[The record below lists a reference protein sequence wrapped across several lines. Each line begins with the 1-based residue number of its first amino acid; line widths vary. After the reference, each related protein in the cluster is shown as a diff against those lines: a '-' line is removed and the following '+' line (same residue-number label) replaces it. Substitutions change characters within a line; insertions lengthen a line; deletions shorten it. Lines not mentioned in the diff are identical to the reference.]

1 MEGGLRYPILLVH
14 GLGARDRKHLC
25 YWGRIPARLEAE
37 GARVY
42 YGDQDSHGSIESNG
56 AALRDRAMRILE
68 ETGAEKLHVLAHSK
82 GGLDARCMASLPGMA
97 PRIASLTTVCTP
109 HNGSVTVDRLLR
121 LPDGLV
127 RLASFFCNLWFR
139 ILGDKQPDSY
149 RVFHQL
155 TTSEAAAFNASHPIP
170 SGVRCR
176 SYAFVMSRACSDLIL
191 WLPYQ
196 VVKAVEGEND
206 GLVTPVSARWADFQG
221 PIRSSGR
228 RGISH
233 CDAVDLRRR
242 PLLRKALPDGIADM
256 TDFYAGLLEGMREV
270 ESAQAEAAAGHSVS

>member
-1 MEGGLRYPILLVH
+1 MHKGHDNSPFSCYNKTSKTGLEGEGWKAVCGIRF
-14 GLGARDRKHLC
+14 
-25 YWGRIPARLEAE
+25 YWYMDWAPGTENTFAIGE
-37 GARVY
+37 GFPPGWKRREPGSITEIRTAT
-42 YGDQDSHGSIESNG
+42 GSIESNG
-56 AALRDRAMRILE
+56 AALRDRAIRILE
-68 ETGAEKLHVLAHSK
+68 ETGVEKLHVLAHSK

-127 RLASFFCNLWFR
+127 RLVSFFCNLWFR

-176 SYAFVMSRACSDLIL
+176 SYAFAMSRACSDLIL
-191 WLPYQ
+191 CPIRWSKLWRE
-196 VVKAVEGEND
+196 KTTGW
-206 GLVTPVSARWADFQG
+206 VTPG
-221 PIRSSGR
+221 
-228 RGISH
+228 
-233 CDAVDLRRR
+233 LR
-242 PLLRKALPDGIADM
+242 PLGGVSGPD
-256 TDFYAGLLEGMREV
+256 
-270 ESAQAEAAAGHSVS
+270 S

>member
-37 GARVY
+37 GARIY

-56 AALRDRAMRILE
+56 AALRDRAIRILE
-68 ETGAEKLHVLAHSK
+68 ETGVEKLHVLAHSK
-82 GGLDARCMASLPGMA
+82 GGLDARYMASLPGMA

-127 RLASFFCNLWFR
+127 RLVSFFCNLWFR

-176 SYAFVMSRACSDLIL
+176 SYAFAMSRACSDLIL
-191 WLPYQ
+191 CPIRWSKLWREKTTGWLPLSPPAGRSFRARF
-196 VVKAVEGEND
+196 VAVAG
-206 GLVTPVSARWADFQG
+206 GASPIATRWICA
-221 PIRSSGR
+221 
-228 RGISH
+228 
-233 CDAVDLRRR
+233 AVLC
-242 PLLRKALPDGIADM
+242 
-256 TDFYAGLLEGMREV
+256 
-270 ESAQAEAAAGHSVS
+270 